1 MSVYREKRVFK
12 WFGICR
18 DGEQGLKT
26 VNAFKSIENYPD
38 SRMIEHVHPKIVRY
52 IYCC

>member
-18 DGEQGLKT
+18 DGEQGLKNGER
-26 VNAFKSIENYPD
+26 VQVDRKLPGLQND
-38 SRMIEHVHPKIVRY
+38 
-52 IYCC
+52 